1 MIELWPFII
10 VGGLAIA
17 AAVMMLLSDNAV
29 HSALFLIL
37 VMVCIAF
44 MFLMLNASFLA
55 LIQITVYAGAIM
67 VLFLFVIMLLGNDK
81 LKGNPKPDENSP
93 RHFRWYVPLT
103 FALSLGLL
111 FSFGF
116 VVINAQTETGD
127 TPQPAP
133 MVRVLNAWGADT
145 PISVY
150 VDDVRVFEDLTQGD
164 STDWFQIPEAGARIS
179 VAPGVDG
186 TQVSLDVQVPAGDAA
201 AVVAFGTGAEPQLRA
216 VTQNTATVYP
226 SEQSRLQFINL
237 SESYP
242 SLQILEQTGGFVDTI
257 SALVPAI
264 AYGQLSEVIQHD
276 AIAVDFA
283 IVDPARPDATI
294 YRVDNYQFHD
304 NDTDLLVIM
313 DDLGS
318 EGVVRTVLAP
328 FRAPAEAPF
337 GTPQQVGYSLITTFM
352 LPFQVIGLLLLA
364 SLIGVIV
371 LAQRLARP
379 RTRPAQRRVVS
390 RPLTSVIAAQVGQ
403 DVVTSADDTPRLP
416 DSAEPAPGAGD

>member
-10 VGGLAIA
+10 VGALAIA

-67 VLFLFVIMLLGNDK
+67 VLFLFVIMLLGSEK
-81 LKGNPKPDENSP
+81 LKGDPKPDEGAP
-93 RHFRWYVPLT
+93 RRFRWFVPLT

-116 VVINAQTETGD
+116 VVINAQSNAD
-127 TPQPAP
+127 NAP
-133 MVRVLNAWGADT
+133 KAAPIVRVLNAWGDT
-145 PISVY
+145 TPVSVTVDGVLVAEGLSQGSSTVWFPISEAGAAIGIV
-150 VDDVRVFEDLTQGD
+150 
-164 STDWFQIPEAGARIS
+164 PEAGGEA
-179 VAPGVDG
+179 V
-186 TQVSLDVQVPAGDAA
+186 TLDVQVAPGEAA
-201 AVVAFGTGAEPQLRA
+201 AVIAYGTGAAPELRTVA
-216 VTQNTATVYP
+216 QNAGTVYP
-226 SEQSRLQFINL
+226 PAQSRVQFINL
-237 SESYP
+237 SESRP
-242 SLQILEQTGGFVDTI
+242 TLQVLEQTGGFVDTI

-264 AYGQLSEVIQHD
+264 ELGQLSEVIQHD
-276 AIAVDFA
+276 AITVDFA
-283 IVDPARPDATI
+283 LVDPARPDTTI
-294 YRVDNYQFHD
+294 YRIDDFQFHD
-304 NDTDLLVIM
+304 NETDLLVIM
-313 DDLGS
+313 DVVGS
-318 EGVVRTVLAP
+318 EGAVRTVLAP

-337 GTPQQVGYSLITTFM
+337 GTPQQVGYSLVTTFM

-371 LAQRLARP
+371 LAQRSARP
-379 RTRPAQRRVVS
+379 RARQPQRRVVS
-390 RPLTSVIAAQVGQ
+390 RPLTQVIAAQVGQ
-403 DVVTSADDTPRLP
+403 EVTAAAETPRLP